1 MTTAY
6 AVAVGVADVRRDPD
20 STSELVTQALMNTP
34 VVTGETTGEWTHV
47 TLPDYEGWMHTN
59 ELDEPPVRDFCKVGK
74 HCSTPL
80 QLMALVTIP
89 CTPLYAHAEEEE
101 TVGTVYLSTAL
112 PLRDTTG
119 RERVQVALPGERMA
133 WLSRSALDIREQESI
148 YLLKSTGEITG
159 YARLFLGVPYFW
171 GGTTWEGID
180 CSGLVQLCYRMGGYM
195 LPRDAYQQYDFLT
208 QSIKR
213 EDMQE
218 GDLVFFGTKSIT
230 HVAMALNNR
239 EYIHSEGQNYNRV
252 LINSFD
258 PAADTYYARLDQIVC
273 GIKRISEGGTYA
285 HPTI

>member
-34 VVTGETTGEWTHV
+34 VVTGETTGTWTHV

-59 ELDEPPVRDFCKVGK
+59 ELDEPPVRGFCKVGK

-80 QLMALVTIP
+80 QLMALLIIP
-89 CTPLYAHAEEEE
+89 STPLHVHSQGEEA
-101 TVGTVYLSTAL
+101 VGNVYLSTAL
-112 PLRDTTG
+112 PLRDTTQQ
-119 RERVQVALPGERMA
+119 ERVRVALPGERTV
-133 WLSRSALDIREQESI
+133 WLNRSAVDIREQESL
-148 YLLKSTGEITG
+148 YLLKSTDEITG
-159 YARLFLGVPYFW
+159 CARMFLGVPYLW

-195 LPRDAYQQYDFLT
+195 LPRDAAQQHDFLT
-208 QSIKR
+208 QSVRR
-213 EDMQE
+213 EEMQE

-230 HVAMALNNR
+230 HVAMALDNR
-239 EYIHSEGQNYNRV
+239 QYIHSEGQNYNRV

-258 PAADTYYARLDQIVC
+258 PAADTYYERLASILW
-273 GIKRISEGGTYA
+273 GIKRVIV
-285 HPTI
+285 